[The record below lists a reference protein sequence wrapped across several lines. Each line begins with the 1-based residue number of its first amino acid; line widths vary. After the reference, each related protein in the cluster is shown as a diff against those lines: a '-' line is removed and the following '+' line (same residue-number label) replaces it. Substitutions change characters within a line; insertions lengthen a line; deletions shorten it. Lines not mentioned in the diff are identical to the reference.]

1 MAGHGDGINSVP
13 LCASVMAPHGSGFQ
27 DLIEVVKQAMD
38 AYQLMR
44 EGKLKGRAVM
54 RPNG

>member
-1 MAGHGDGINSVP
+1 MVVEYFP
-13 LCASVMAPHGSGFQ
+13 LNM
-27 DLIEVVKQAMD
+27 AMD